1 MKKNL
6 ISFRDLE
13 LEGLKRTLGEGILKM
28 YSGSLVV
35 RKGIRR
41 NNVYY
46 LKSNPVT
53 KLASSERLDGDS
65 TRLWHRKLRQVG
77 LK

>member
-1 MKKNL
+1 
-6 ISFRDLE
+6 
-13 LEGLKRTLGEGILKM
+13 M